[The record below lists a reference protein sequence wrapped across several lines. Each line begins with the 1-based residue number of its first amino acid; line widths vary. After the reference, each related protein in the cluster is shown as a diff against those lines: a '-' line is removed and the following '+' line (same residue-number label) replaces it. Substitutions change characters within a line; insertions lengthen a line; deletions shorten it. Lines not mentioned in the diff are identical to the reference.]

1 MTFIP
6 ELIIPRHERILS
18 SPKLDNSFEI
28 VNARDEPRNDASPLF
43 LPAPPLVVPIRWNS
57 TLPLAFTSTLVF
69 YRPNKAEQTTTQTR
83 RTTTARAKRTGG
95 IGYAVIDTR
104 DHRTLRGRKRCAP
117 PPPHP
122 LPPSPVDELA
132 ALSWNRWR
140 LLALFFTG
148 FTCTIPRTRNTILL
162 YSGWWIG
169 AGFTC
174 WTVSRRWFFKTNE
187 RLLRIEV
194 RLVDYR
200 GQRQEENRKTLSRE
214 SRWTYM
220 KNL

>member
-104 DHRTLRGRKRCAP
+104 DHRTLRGRKRCATP
-117 PPPHP
+117 PPSLP
-122 LPPSPVDELA
+122 LLPSPVDELA

-148 FTCTIPRTRNTILL
+148 FTCAIPRTRNTILL
-162 YSGWWIG
+162 YSGSARDSRVGQFQGDDFLKRTSDCWELKSGWWI
-169 AGFTC
+169 
-174 WTVSRRWFFKTNE
+174 
-187 RLLRIEV
+187 IED
-194 RLVDYR
+194 RDKKKI
-200 GQRQEENRKTLSRE
+200 GKH
-214 SRWTYM
+214 
-220 KNL
+220 

>member
-117 PPPHP
+117 PPP
-122 LPPSPVDELA
+122 PPSSSLP
-132 ALSWNRWR
+132 
-140 LLALFFTG
+140 
-148 FTCTIPRTRNTILL
+148 
-162 YSGWWIG
+162 
-169 AGFTC
+169 
-174 WTVSRRWFFKTNE
+174 RRWISRAFVESMAPLSPLFYRIHVCDPTYEKYHSFVQWLVNRRGIHVLDSFKAM
-187 RLLRIEV
+187 IF
-194 RLVDYR
+194 
-200 GQRQEENRKTLSRE
+200 
-214 SRWTYM
+214 
-220 KNL
+220 